1 MRVLV
6 TGSNGQL
13 GHDVL
18 ICLSSQ
24 NIDCLGV
31 DRVDFDLTDLK
42 LTAQFIQEYKPDVM
56 IHCAAFTNVDLAESE
71 IEKCYALN
79 VEATTNIAIQCKKVG
94 SKLVYI
100 STDYIFSGES
110 LEPYETDS
118 GAEPL
123 SVYGKTKL
131 LGEESIRNNILEHFV
146 VRTSWSFGTNGSNF
160 VNTMLR
166 LGREKESID
175 VVCDQVGSPTYTIDL
190 AKSIVEMIG
199 TTNYGTYHVTNEGY
213 CSWAEFAVEIF
224 KQSGLKTKVNFITS
238 DKFPSVVKRPKN
250 SILSKKSLYEGR
262 FQPLPEWKDALKRYL
277 IEIGIRKE

>member
-166 LGREKESID
+166 LGRK
-175 VVCDQVGSPTYTIDL
+175 
-190 AKSIVEMIG
+190 
-199 TTNYGTYHVTNEGY
+199 
-213 CSWAEFAVEIF
+213 
-224 KQSGLKTKVNFITS
+224 
-238 DKFPSVVKRPKN
+238 KN
-250 SILSKKSLYEGR
+250 R
-262 FQPLPEWKDALKRYL
+262 
-277 IEIGIRKE
+277 